1 MAETADSIKR
11 DHFLADLDKVKA
23 LGGSDWLQGLRANG
37 ADRFGDTAFPT
48 YKEEAWKYTDIKP
61 ILRTP
66 FRSLVAESAS
76 DVTKDSVSPHLYGVA
91 GWTELVFV
99 DGLYREDLSRLDGD
113 DQKVHISNLAS
124 AIAAGDETVQT
135 HLNNIAAQ
143 SSAFVPLNT
152 AFLQDGAYVHVQ
164 ANTVLESPV
173 HFLFV
178 STGIEPVA
186 TYPRNLFVLGQ
197 SSQANLIETYV
208 GLNNDTAYFSN
219 GVTEMVLEDN
229 AELTRHKVVMEG
241 SESFHLG
248 AANALM
254 GRDTRLKSF
263 TFSFGGKIIRN
274 ELNVVLNGEGGQ
286 CDLNGL
292 YLNSE
297 DRLIDNALFVKHASP
312 KCYSRMAYKGVL
324 DGTSRSVFTGM
335 VLVPQDSQRTDS
347 DQLNNNLL
355 LSDKATIDTKPQL
368 EIFADD
374 VKCTHGATIGGF
386 PKELIFYFQSRGM
399 SAAMANA
406 MLTYGFAAEIVDSVE
421 CEPLHDRLADYV
433 FSKFRPKQA

>member
-1 MAETADSIKR
+1 MAETADKTKR
-11 DHFLADLDKVKA
+11 DHFLADLDRAKG
-23 LGGSDWLQGLRANG
+23 LGGPEWLQGLRSIG
-37 ADRFGDTAFPT
+37 AECFGDTEFPT
-48 YKEEAWKYTDIKP
+48 YKSEDWKFTDIKP

-66 FRSLVAESAS
+66 FKSLTESSKS
-76 DVTKDSVSPHLYGVA
+76 DVTSDTVLASLYSA
-91 GWTELVFV
+91 PGWNELVFV
-99 DGLYREDLSRLDGD
+99 DGLYREDLSRLEGD
-113 DQKVHISNLAS
+113 EQNVRISSLAS
-124 AIAAGDETVQT
+124 AIASGDETVQA
-135 HLNNIAAQ
+135 HLNNVAAQ
-143 SSAFVPLNT
+143 SSAFIPLNT
-152 AFLQDGAYVHVQ
+152 AFLQDGAYVHVP
-164 ANTVLESPV
+164 ANTILETPV

-178 STGIEPVA
+178 STGAEPVA

-197 SSQANLIETYV
+197 SSQATLIETYA
-208 GLNNDTAYFSN
+208 GLTSDTPYFSN

-229 AELTRHKVVMEG
+229 AELTRHKVVLEG
-241 SESFHLG
+241 TEAFHLG
-248 AANALM
+248 AANALL

-263 TFSFGGKIIRN
+263 TFSLEGKIIRN

-292 YLNSE
+292 YLNSD
-297 DRLIDNALFVKHASP
+297 DRLIDNALFVEHAAP

-324 DGTSRSVFTGM
+324 DGTSRSVFAGK
-335 VLVPQDSQRTDS
+335 VLVPIDSQRTDS

-406 MLTYGFAAEIVDSVE
+406 MLTYGFAAEIVDSIE
-421 CEPLHDRLADYV
+421 CAPLHDRLADYV